1 MLIAGR
7 IEGDDLNGAAAIS
20 IVLLIMTLVVLPRS
34 AACRA
39 GGRAR
44 GAIARAS
51 SRLERTALGARLASS
66 RSATWRSC
74 SSPRSATSSTSTF
87 EHGIGAAWDSV
98 TTPEAQHAFW
108 LTLEL
113 VAIAVPLNT
122 IFGVVMA
129 LALVRS
135 KWRGRGFVNSLIDLP
150 FAISPVVVGLALI
163 LVYGRKG
170 WFGQWLIDN
179 GIQVIFSFPGMVLAT
194 IFVSLPFVVREVMP
208 VLREVGTD
216 QEQAAATLGA
226 TGWQTFWRITLPAI
240 RWGVAYGVVL
250 TTARALG
257 EFGAVSV
264 VSGHIRGQ
272 TEIADPARRGP
283 LPVLRP
289 HRRLRGV
296 GRAGAAGAR
305 HAAFHEPDEAKRRR
319 RMSIAVEN
327 VTRRFGDFVAV
338 DDVSLEVPAGVADRS
353 ARPVAAAASRR
364 CCG

>member
-1 MLIAGR
+1 M
-7 IEGDDLNGAAAIS
+7 
-20 IVLLIMTLVVLPRS
+20 
-34 AACRA
+34 
-39 GGRAR
+39 
-44 GAIARAS
+44 
-51 SRLERTALGARLASS
+51 SS
-66 RSATWRSC
+66 RSSRFTLRGLALGYLALLLVAPVGFVFYR
-74 SSPRSATSSTSTF
+74 TF

-108 LTLEL
+108 LTLQL

-129 LALVRS
+129 LALVRQ
-135 KWRGRGFVNSLIDLP
+135 KWHGRGFVNSLIDLP

-170 WFGQWLIDN
+170 WFGQWLIDH
-179 GIQVIFSFPGMVLAT
+179 GVQVIFSFPGMVLAT

-226 TGWQTFWRITLPAI
+226 SGWQTFWRITLPAI

-264 VSGHIRGQ
+264 VSGHIRGE
-272 TEIADPARRGP
+272 TESLTLHVEDRFQSFDLTGAYAASVVLALLALATLLSMNLMKRRGDT
-283 LPVLRP
+283 
-289 HRRLRGV
+289 
-296 GRAGAAGAR
+296 A
-305 HAAFHEPDEAKRRR
+305 
-319 RMSIAVEN
+319 
-327 VTRRFGDFVAV
+327 
-338 DDVSLEVPAGVADRS
+338 
-353 ARPVAAAASRR
+353 
-364 CCG
+364 

>member
-1 MLIAGR
+1 MRSRRSRLGLR
-7 IEGDDLNGAAAIS
+7 FAALGYLA
-20 IVLLIMTLVVLPRS
+20 VLL
-34 AACRA
+34 AAPV
-39 GGRAR
+39 GFVFYK
-44 GAIARAS
+44 
-51 SRLERTALGARLASS
+51 
-66 RSATWRSC
+66 
-74 SSPRSATSSTSTF
+74 TF
-87 EHGIGAAWDSV
+87 SKGFGAAWDSV

-108 LTLEL
+108 LTLQL

-122 IFGVVMA
+122 VFGVVMA

-135 KWRGRGFVNSLIDLP
+135 RWRGRGLVNSLIDLP
-150 FAISPVVVGLALI
+150 FAVSPVVVGLALI

-170 WFGQWLIDN
+170 WFGEWLIDN

-226 TGWQTFWRITLPAI
+226 SPWQAFWRITLPSI

-272 TEIADPARRGP
+272 TETLTLHVEDRFQSFDITGAYAASVVLALLALLVLVSMNLMKRRVVSPREYRRGRCEQA
-283 LPVLRP
+283 V
-289 HRRLRGV
+289 RRLPGCGFRLAGRAHRVVDGSFGPVRQRQVDAAADDRGAGYAGLGAGADRGV
-296 GRAGAAGAR
+296 G
-305 HAAFHEPDEAKRRR
+305 PD
-319 RMSIAVEN
+319 
-327 VTRRFGDFVAV
+327 G
-338 DDVSLEVPAGVADRS
+338 
-353 ARPVAAAASRR
+353 
-364 CCG
+364 

>member
-1 MLIAGR
+1 M
-7 IEGDDLNGAAAIS
+7 S
-20 IVLLIMTLVVLPRS
+20 T
-34 AACRA
+34 
-39 GGRAR
+39 
-44 GAIARAS
+44 RAS
-51 SRLERTALGARLASS
+51 KLGLRFAALGYLALLLMAPVGFVFY
-66 RSATWRSC
+66 R
-74 SSPRSATSSTSTF
+74 TF
-87 EHGIGAAWDSV
+87 EHGISAAWNSV
-98 TTPEAQHAFW
+98 TTPEAVHAFW

-129 LALVRS
+129 IALARS
-135 KWRGRGFVNSLIDLP
+135 KWRGRGLVNSLIDLP

-194 IFVSLPFVVREVMP
+194 IFVSLPFVVREVVP

-272 TEIADPARRGP
+272 TETLTLHVEDRFQSFDLTGAYAASVVLALLALITLLSMNLLKRRG
-283 LPVLRP
+283 
-289 HRRLRGV
+289 
-296 GRAGAAGAR
+296 
-305 HAAFHEPDEAKRRR
+305 
-319 RMSIAVEN
+319 
-327 VTRRFGDFVAV
+327 
-338 DDVSLEVPAGVADRS
+338 DVV
-353 ARPVAAAASRR
+353 
-364 CCG
+364 